1 MQQSRT
7 ARAFLR
13 PAQKTGRVSVRTH
26 AYAARILFEGLR
38 AIGLRY
44 HAGGAHGAVKE
55 VCAPRE
61 IILSAGALNSP
72 RLLRISG
79 IGDPEHLRGL
89 GVDTV
94 AALPGVGANL
104 TDHYQMRVAA
114 RLKDIRTVNE
124 RGRGL
129 PLLLEIA
136 TWGLG
141 SRGTILGMGAVPMRV
156 FMRSDPAMDAPDLQL
171 G

>member
-1 MQQSRT
+1 MTPSLRSRRRFVACLAGSLMLPT
-7 ARAFLR
+7 LALATDAAS
-13 PAQKTGRVSVRTH
+13 PA
-26 AYAARILFEGLR
+26 E
-38 AIGLRY
+38 
-44 HAGGAHGAVKE
+44 
-55 VCAPRE
+55 P
-61 IILSAGALNSP
+61 AGA
-72 RLLRISG
+72 
-79 IGDPEHLRGL
+79 E